1 MTNDFPTNQLIQN
14 SISAYKNGYISE
26 NQVMFSLD
34 FAAKLGDDEA
44 QTLLDKCRE
53 NGVEVTI
60 NAIGQ

>member
-14 SISAYKNGYISE
+14 SILAYKNGYITE
-26 NQVMFSLD
+26 DQVLFSLD

-44 QTLLDKCRE
+44 KKLLDKCKE

>member
-26 NQVMFSLD
+26 DQVMFSLD
-34 FAAKLGDDEA
+34 FAAKLGNDEA
-44 QTLLDKCRE
+44 QTLLDKCRV
-53 NGVEVTI
+53 NVVEVTI